1 MYITCLIG
9 INDIKKAEK
18 HIKIMEKLYPD
29 SWMSLIIL
37 YIKCELFTEVFRLIN
52 NHNLNGQQSF
62 KIARIFLL
70 YGQIEYAKKYFSK
83 CFEITNDEVILKN
96 AKEQLSKIR
105 RCTAKESFIEQAY
118 DYYKRSGKDL
128 KTGMV
133 VHTKIGIE
141 DSNLVDIKA
150 SKRPYL
156 IFKID
161 GETVYGLPLTTNVDK
176 MRGKDY
182 LLYSQNYPNF
192 DGDRRAKDRVVK
204 FDKTN
209 VENIY
214 EIISDFDCENIVK
227 KINRT
232 FLFSEEQNIGYNQ
245 ILVDE
250 YLKKAN
256 PNIGDFVILSSKEE
270 KQMKFYYIIG
280 NTENEYIAIELD
292 AHSYAV
298 KSDKQHYIS
307 KKTLLFDVVKMTK
320 EDQEFIENQIYN
332 KGKTLFKQI

>member
-1 MYITCLIG
+1 MQYV
-9 INDIKKAEK
+9 NRKS
-18 HIKIMEKLYPD
+18 KIY
-29 SWMSLIIL
+29 
-37 YIKCELFTEVFRLIN
+37 V
-52 NHNLNGQQSF
+52 

-128 KTGMV
+128 KPGMV

-256 PNIGDFVILSSKEE
+256 PNIGDFVVLSSKEE

-298 KSDKQHYIS
+298 KSDKQHYIL